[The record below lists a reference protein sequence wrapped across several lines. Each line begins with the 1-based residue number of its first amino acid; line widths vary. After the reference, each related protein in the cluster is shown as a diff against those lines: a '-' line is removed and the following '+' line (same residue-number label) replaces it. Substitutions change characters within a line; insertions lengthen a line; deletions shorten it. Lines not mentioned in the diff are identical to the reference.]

1 MSYFKCFGSQRII
14 YVNLSE
20 EWEIYFVFMWDLFG
34 SFMGAFPATKV
45 RDKDL
50 REILK

>member
-1 MSYFKCFGSQRII
+1 
-14 YVNLSE
+14 
-20 EWEIYFVFMWDLFG
+20 
-34 SFMGAFPATKV
+34 MGAFPATKV

>member
-1 MSYFKCFGSQRII
+1 
-14 YVNLSE
+14 
-20 EWEIYFVFMWDLFG
+20 MWDLFG
-34 SFMGAFPATKV
+34 NFMGAFPATKV